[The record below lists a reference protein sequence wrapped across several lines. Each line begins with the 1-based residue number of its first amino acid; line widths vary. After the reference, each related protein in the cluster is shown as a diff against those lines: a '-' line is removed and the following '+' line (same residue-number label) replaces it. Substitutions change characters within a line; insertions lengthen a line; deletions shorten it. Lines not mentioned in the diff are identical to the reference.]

1 MEITNS
7 IIQEV
12 KDELGI
18 SDDIPST
25 RLYDLLHKYRT
36 TQHPDKF
43 TDENLKEVAEEKF
56 KKINS
61 LLDKLSQYIELE
73 KQQKPANELSIFQND
88 YEITDLKQSTV
99 HLEKEI
105 EKLKNEI
112 KSNEYLIKRI
122 RKENKRLK
130 KDYVDKKTE
139 ELIKEYK
146 PTKKSLLSLGIIFIL
161 TLITGVLTKVEEI
174 ANFIFK
180 YSPFEESTLNF
191 TIFSI
196 LILIPVFYGKMLF
209 EQKQIKKASKLIKT
223 PKLTKEFLDYLKE
236 KELERDFNEY
246 NVYEFL
252 HSKFISQNRIVRF
265 INSKIFHLYN
275 DNTIDDLKDLFVYN
289 LLNKKLIV
297 FSEADK
303 LDRNFRIV
311 TKYSYPF

>member
-18 SDDIPST
+18 TDDIPST

-36 TQHPDKF
+36 SQHPDKF
-43 TDENLKEVAEEKF
+43 TDESLKEVAEEKF

-61 LLDKLSQYIELE
+61 LLGKLSTHIELE
-73 KQQKPANELSIFQND
+73 KQQKPANELAIFQND
-88 YEITDLKQSTV
+88 YEIIDLKQSTV

-105 EKLKNEI
+105 ERLNNEI

-191 TIFSI
+191 VIFSI
-196 LILIPVFYGKMLF
+196 LIFVPVFYGKMLF

-223 PKLTKEFLDYLKE
+223 PKLTKEFLDYLTE
-236 KELERDFNEY
+236 KELEKDFNEY
-246 NVYEFL
+246 NVYDFL
-252 HSKFISQNRIVRF
+252 HSKFISKNIIVRF
-265 INSKIFHLYN
+265 LKSKIFHLYD

-297 FSEADK
+297 FSQADK